1 MPRSPVPPGGRASA
15 LTPPLWRPD
24 ADGGCG
30 FRARLPYAKVA
41 GVREISE
48 EPVGPARRATRRIA
62 HRDRAAPRRSF
73 VSSGQLR
80 VLDVATGTV
89 TLLTESEG
97 SESLS
102 VFAGAGFEFSPD
114 GDRIL
119 FSRTEEDGT
128 GANSLWS
135 VNVDGSNLRRLVT
148 GTAWGDWLSPS
159 PTR

>member
-1 MPRSPVPPGGRASA
+1 
-15 LTPPLWRPD
+15 
-24 ADGGCG
+24 
-30 FRARLPYAKVA
+30 
-41 GVREISE
+41 
-48 EPVGPARRATRRIA
+48 
-62 HRDRAAPRRSF
+62 
-73 VSSGQLR
+73 